1 MSLAKRLEALRER
14 AQRDVFAIDDDL
26 VLSSRHAVL
35 PVEVAERHY
44 LAPVRLGSAT
54 FDTPRAIKMAVPGEP
69 GHEAPGGAPIVVPG
83 TRVDLYISVEG
94 GETLVFLH
102 EEDDELEHASI
113 EVDLKDRRIVI
124 GYIAEHPTASSANQ
138 FFERTVQAVEADV
151 ERANEVAEQF
161 NESLIDYLADAL
173 VVARERATQ
182 RQQLAAGLKP
192 PKSYERWWGRP

>member
-14 AQRDVFAIDDDL
+14 AQREVFALDDDA
-26 VLSSRHAVL
+26 VLSSRHVVL
-35 PVEVAERHY
+35 PTEVAERHY

-54 FDTPRAIKMAVPGEP
+54 FDTPRAIKMAVAGEP
-69 GHEAPGGAPIVVPG
+69 GREAPGGTPIVVPG

-94 GETLVFLH
+94 GETLIFLH
-102 EEDDELEHASI
+102 EEDNELEHASI
-113 EVDLKDRRIVI
+113 EIDLKDHRLVI

-138 FFERTVQAVEADV
+138 FFERSVQAVEADV
-151 ERANEVAEQF
+151 ARANEVAEQF